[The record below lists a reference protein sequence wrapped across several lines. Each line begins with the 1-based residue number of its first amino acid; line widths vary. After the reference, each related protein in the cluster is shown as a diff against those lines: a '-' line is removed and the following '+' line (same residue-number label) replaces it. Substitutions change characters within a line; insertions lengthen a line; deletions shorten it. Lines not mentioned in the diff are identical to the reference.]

1 MNKTDLSDLTAVYIN
16 CTLKRSPELSHTQG
30 LMDRSIQLMRS
41 QGVTVESVRL
51 IDHDVAVG
59 VYPDMR
65 EHGWKTDGWP
75 VSVWPK
81 VEAADILVVGGPLWL
96 GDNAS
101 VTRLLIERLYAMSG
115 LFNAKGQYVF
125 YGKTAG
131 TLITGNEDGIKH
143 AAMSTLYSLQHI
155 GYTIPP
161 AADAGW
167 IGEVGPGPSYLDEG
181 SGGPE
186 NDFTARN
193 TTFMTWNLMH
203 MARMLKDAGGIPT
216 YGNLRKDWDSGERFG
231 FNPEYR

>member
-75 VSVWPK
+75 VAVWPK

-101 VTRLLIERLYAMSG
+101 VTRLLIERLYAISG
-115 LFNAKGQYVF
+115 LFNAKGQCVF

-131 TLITGNEDGIKH
+131 TLITGDEDGIKH
-143 AAMSTLYSLQHI
+143 AAMST
-155 GYTIPP
+155 
-161 AADAGW
+161 
-167 IGEVGPGPSYLDEG
+167 
-181 SGGPE
+181 
-186 NDFTARN
+186 R
-193 TTFMTWNLMH
+193 
-203 MARMLKDAGGIPT
+203 
-216 YGNLRKDWDSGERFG
+216 
-231 FNPEYR
+231 